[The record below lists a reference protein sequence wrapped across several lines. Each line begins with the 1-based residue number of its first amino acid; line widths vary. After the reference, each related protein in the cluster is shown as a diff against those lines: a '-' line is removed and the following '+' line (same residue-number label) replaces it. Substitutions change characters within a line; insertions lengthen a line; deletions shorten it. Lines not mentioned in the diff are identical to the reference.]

1 VTSMMKAVVVAAAC
15 SLGSIAVQA
24 ADGVLI
30 VEQSTTG
37 TKTQTHQIQIAKDR
51 IRAETTGAAGEK
63 QAMVFDGAKQ
73 VMWMINYDKKTYSEM
88 TKADVDRLGGQ
99 MSDAMTKM
107 QQQMANLPPEQRARI
122 EAMMAGR
129 GMAPGAAPKTEYK
142 KVGTDKVGKWTCDK
156 YEGSRNGQKTAEL
169 CTVDP
174 PALGFTAADLEV
186 AHQLQAFFEKVM
198 PPGADNMFRIGTGQ
212 GQEFSGVPVRRVSF
226 GATPTTSEV
235 TAVSRQSFPDA
246 TFAVPD
252 GFQKEA
258 SPFAGRGRGRGGL

>member
-1 VTSMMKAVVVAAAC
+1 MLVAAAC
-15 SLGSIAVQA
+15 SIAAPALHA

-30 VEQSTTG
+30 VEQTTTG
-37 TKTQTHQIQIAKDR
+37 ASTQTHQIQIAKDR
-51 IRAETTGAAGEK
+51 MRAETTSAAGET
-63 QAMVFDGAKQ
+63 QAMVFDGTKQ
-73 VMWMINYDKKTYSEM
+73 VMWIINYDKKTYSEM

-99 MSDAMTKM
+99 MSDAMSKM
-107 QQQMANLPPEQRARI
+107 QAQMQNMPPEQRARI

-129 GMAPGAAPKTEYK
+129 GMGPAGAGAKTEYK
-142 KVGTDKVGKWTCDK
+142 KLGTDKVAKWTCDK
-156 YEGSRNGQKTAEL
+156 YEGSRNGQKTLEL

-174 PALGFTAADLEV
+174 QALGLNAADFDV

-198 PPGADNMFRIGTGQ
+198 PAGADNMFRIGTGQ
-212 GQEFSGVPVRRVSF
+212 ADGFSGVPVRRVSL
-226 GATPTTSEV
+226 GSTPSTSEI

-258 SPFAGRGRGRGGL
+258 SPFAGRGRGRGGR